1 MSKMVSL
8 KASDGQT
15 LDAYLAQPK
24 GTPKA
29 GVVILQEIFG
39 INPHIRSVADVYA
52 QHGYLALAP
61 ALFDRARKGVEYEY
75 TPTGMQEGF
84 AIAKSLPLAG
94 TLADV
99 QSAIDYLRQQPGIH
113 KVGVVGFCWG
123 GKLAWL
129 SNTRLRGVNATVS
142 YYPGG
147 IQEHVTEKA
156 QCPAIFHFG
165 TQDTHLPQSVVDLV
179 QHEYPGFSV
188 FTYDAGHA
196 FNRDVDPNVYKKEIA
211 ALALQRTLAHL
222 QEHLS

>member
-1 MSKMVSL
+1 MSHMLSL
-8 KASDGQT
+8 KASDGHA
-15 LDAYLAQPK
+15 LDAYLAQPQ
-24 GTPKA
+24 GAPKA

-52 QHGYLALAP
+52 KHGYLAIAP
-61 ALFDRARKGVEYEY
+61 ALFDRARKGVEYAY
-75 TPTGMQEGF
+75 DATGMQEGY
-84 AIAKSLPLAG
+84 AIAKSLPVEG
-94 TLADV
+94 TLADIQAAV
-99 QSAIDYLRQQPGIH
+99 DYLLRQPGIR

-129 SNTRLRGVNATVS
+129 SNTRLHGVSATAS

-147 IQEHVTEKA
+147 IQEFISEKS

-165 TQDTHLPQSVVDLV
+165 SLDSHIPQSVIDKV
-179 QHEYPGFSV
+179 QHEYPGFPV
-188 FTYDAGHA
+188 YTYEAGHA
-196 FNRDVDPNVYKKEIA
+196 FNRDVDPNVYKKDIA